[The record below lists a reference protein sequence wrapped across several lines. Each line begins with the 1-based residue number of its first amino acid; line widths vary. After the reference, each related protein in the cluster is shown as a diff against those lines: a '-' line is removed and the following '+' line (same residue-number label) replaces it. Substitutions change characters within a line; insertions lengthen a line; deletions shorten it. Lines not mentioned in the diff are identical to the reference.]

1 MHGTFNG
8 VHLRRITSI
17 EMESAGDSILA
28 TFRVLEFPLPHLEA
42 QLRLNS
48 PALMI
53 LSDETIEGNRKS
65 ARFSSGFPQFFLKFF
80 LVHTEFSLTP
90 PSVFPKMMDFLT
102 QETACAMRVGE

>member
-17 EMESAGDSILA
+17 AMESAGDSILA
-28 TFRVLEFPLPHLEA
+28 TFRVLEFPLPDLEA

-53 LSDETIEGNRKS
+53 LSDETIEGNRKR
-65 ARFSSGFPQFFLKFF
+65 ALFLRFSTVFPQVFFLFT
-80 LVHTEFSLTP
+80 LDSL
-90 PSVFPKMMDFLT
+90 
-102 QETACAMRVGE
+102 